1 MGLLQ
6 IKYATFYMNFELFLT
21 KKYAFY
27 MTHKTTTKK
36 KIRIFIDR
44 RNYIEHVVEMIYRQ
58 ETSQPK
64 VQN

>member
-1 MGLLQ
+1 
-6 IKYATFYMNFELFLT
+6 MNFELFQT

-27 MTHKTTTKK
+27 MTRKTTKKK

>member
-1 MGLLQ
+1 
-6 IKYATFYMNFELFLT
+6 MNFELFRT
-21 KKYAFY
+21 KKYASE
-27 MTHKTTTKK
+27 MTHLTTKQKEK